1 MARHL
6 NGKRKE
12 LGGFSVTRVLPVR
25 EQPMVGPFVFLDHM
39 GPAEFDAGD
48 GIDVRPH
55 PHIGLSTLSYL
66 FEGAMLH
73 RDSLGNQVEIQP
85 GDVNW
90 MTAGK
95 GIVHSERESHET
107 KARHHRMDGLQFW
120 VALPEADAETEPS
133 FTHHHRLEL
142 PVWNREGV
150 FARLL
155 AGEALGMTAPVR
167 TFSPMFALD
176 VLMQADTRLP
186 RPNPGQECAA
196 YLVSGDISIGETDFS
211 AGDFVV
217 LDDETEFHAS
227 ASSRLFL
234 FGGEAWPVKPR
245 LVWNFVS
252 FSTERI
258 KQASADWKAGR
269 FPAVPGD
276 DLEHIPLPE

>member
-1 MARHL
+1 MAEL
-6 NGKRKE
+6 ISGQSKE
-12 LGGFSVTRVLPVR
+12 LGGFSVTRLLPSKQR
-25 EQPMVGPFVFLDHM
+25 RMVGPFVFLDHM
-39 GPAEFDAGD
+39 GPADFAPGD

-73 RDSLGNQVEIQP
+73 RDSLGNQVEIFP

-90 MTAGK
+90 MTAGR
-95 GIVHSERESHET
+95 GIVHSERESHEA
-107 KARHHRMDGLQFW
+107 KAGAHRMDGLQFW
-120 VALPEADAETEPS
+120 VALPEADAETEPAFS
-133 FTHHHRLEL
+133 HHNRHEL

-155 AGEALGMTAPVR
+155 AGEALGMSSPVR

-176 VLMQADTRLP
+176 VLMQKGTSLP
-186 RPNPGQECAA
+186 RPNPEQECAA
-196 YLVSGDISIGETDFS
+196 YIIDGAIRTDEQSFS
-211 AGDFVV
+211 AGDLIV
-217 LDDETEFHAS
+217 LDAESGFS
-227 ASSRLFL
+227 ATANTRLFL
-234 FGGEAWPVKPR
+234 FGGDHWPKTPH

-258 KQASADWKAGR
+258 KQASEDWKAGR
-269 FPAVPGD
+269 FPAIPGD